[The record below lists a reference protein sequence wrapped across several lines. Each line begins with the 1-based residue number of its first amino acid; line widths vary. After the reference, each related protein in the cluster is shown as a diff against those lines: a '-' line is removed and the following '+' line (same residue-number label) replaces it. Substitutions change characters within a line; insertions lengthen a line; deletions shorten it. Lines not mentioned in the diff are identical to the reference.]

1 MIHIRSKR
9 EIDLLRASAR
19 IVAEALK
26 MIESRVTPG
35 VSTEDLDKE
44 IEDFIRSKNAR
55 PAFKGFNGFPASSCI
70 SIDDQVVHGIP
81 GKRILKEGEIISID
95 IGVELNGYY
104 GDAAKTFPVG
114 QIDEEKKRLLKITEE
129 SLYIGIEAAIEGNR
143 LSDIGHAIQAHVEK
157 AGYSVVRDLV
167 GHGIGTE
174 MWEEPQ
180 IPNYGVP
187 NQGPR
192 LKSGMV
198 FAIEPMVNV
207 GTYDV
212 QTEADNWTIVT
223 QDGKPS
229 AHFEHD
235 IVIND
240 GKAEILSADL

>member
-1 MIHIRSKR
+1 MIHIRSTR

-26 MIESRVTPG
+26 MIESRVAPG

-44 IEDFIRSKNAR
+44 IEEFIRSKNAR

-81 GKRILKEGEIISID
+81 GKRVLKEGEIISID

-114 QIDEEKKRLLKITEE
+114 LIDEEKQRLLKVTEE
-129 SLYIGIEAAIEGNR
+129 SLYIGIEAAKEGNR
-143 LSDIGHAIQAHVEK
+143 LSDIGHAIQAHVEN
-157 AGYSVVRDLV
+157 AGYTVVRDLV

-180 IPNYGVP
+180 IPNYGEP

-198 FAIEPMVNV
+198 FAIEPMVNI

-212 QTEADNWTIVT
+212 RTEADNWTIVT

>member
-1 MIHIRSKR
+1 MIHIRSNK
-9 EIDLLRASAR
+9 EIDLLRTSAH
-19 IVAEALK
+19 IVAQSLD
-26 MIESRVTPG
+26 MIKKHVAPG
-35 VSTEDLDKE
+35 VSTQELDAI
-44 IEDFIRSKNAR
+44 IEDFIRSHNAR

-81 GKRILKEGEIISID
+81 GNRVLKEGEIISID

-114 QIDEEKKRLLKITEE
+114 VISEEKQRLLKVTEE
-129 SLYIGIEAAIEGNR
+129 SLYIGIEAAQAGNR
-143 LSDIGHAIQAHVEK
+143 LSDIGHAIQTHVEK

-180 IPNYGVP
+180 IPNYGEP

-198 FAIEPMVNV
+198 FAIEPMVNQ
-207 GTYDV
+207 GTYQV
-212 QTEADNWTIVT
+212 RTEPDNWTIVT
-223 QDGKPS
+223 IDGKAS

-235 IVIND
+235 IVIQD